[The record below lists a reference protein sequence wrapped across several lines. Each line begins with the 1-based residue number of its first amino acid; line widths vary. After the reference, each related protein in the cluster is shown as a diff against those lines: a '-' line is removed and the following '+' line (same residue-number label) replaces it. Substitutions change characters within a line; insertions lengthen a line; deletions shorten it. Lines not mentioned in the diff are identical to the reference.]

1 MTFLLSVAL
10 LSVGASIGFVL
21 ANVFNIQDEEA
32 ETVGAQQKSFSK
44 NAAVSE
50 SAKHHRI

>member
-21 ANVFNIQDEEA
+21 ASVFNIQDEEA

-44 NAAVSE
+44 NATVSQ
-50 SAKHHRI
+50 SAKQHRI

>member
-21 ANVFNIQDEEA
+21 ASVFNIQDEEA
-32 ETVGAQQKSFSK
+32 ETFGAQQKSFSK
-44 NAAVSE
+44 NAAVSQ
-50 SAKHHRI
+50 SAKQHRI

>member
-21 ANVFNIQDEEA
+21 ANVFNIQEEEA

-44 NAAVSE
+44 GAGVSE

>member
-21 ANVFNIQDEEA
+21 ANVFNIQDDEA
-32 ETVGAQQKSFSK
+32 ETVGAQQKSFPKS
-44 NAAVSE
+44 AAVSKL
-50 SAKHHRI
+50 AKHQ

>member
-21 ANVFNIQDEEA
+21 VSVVNIQDEEA
-32 ETVGAQQKSFSK
+32 VTAGAQQKSFSK
-44 NAAVSE
+44 NAAVSQ
-50 SAKHHRI
+50 SAKQHRI